1 MQTIKRILSA
11 IQLEENCP
19 NIQDSLKSI
28 IYELLKLRTI
38 CTTKNHVIRFLL
50 FEFQFGRKTKS
61 EWSIMSD
68 NLKEKLNLVQQNL
81 ARDALT
87 PEKRREACD
96 SRPRVKFIHHGQSS
110 RSVSPRFKVASDLV
124 ADNPS
129 YQVLEDLAKSAGR

>member
-81 ARDALT
+81 ARDALA
-87 PEKRREACD
+87 PEKLREA
-96 SRPRVKFIHHGQSS
+96 
-110 RSVSPRFKVASDLV
+110 
-124 ADNPS
+124 
-129 YQVLEDLAKSAGR
+129 